1 MGNSTHIM
9 IFAAFNYKRSCSFRA
24 DSAIMEFWD
33 MELSEYWYNAF
44 SGSTAHCVSGR

>member
-9 IFAAFNYKRSCSFRA
+9 IFAALVINVPAVFGLTR
-24 DSAIMEFWD
+24 AIMEFWD
-33 MELSEYWYNAF
+33 MELSKYWYIAF